1 MVKNG
6 NGKDTERRSVLTRS
20 MGHGEAEHLLESYA
34 GLEDGTDRLNAGSV
48 VNLASDTNQPLFE
61 QIIKGGGFMS
71 DALKEMLNPEFARL
85 KVLLADSK
93 AELADKNAKL
103 ADSEAKLAD
112 SEAKLADSRA
122 EIADSRAEIAALKRQ
137 LAELQKAD

>member
-1 MVKNG
+1 MLFPVQFIVTG
-6 NGKDTERRSVLTRS
+6 EPDPAAHIWLRSLTRS
-20 MGHGEAEHLLESYA
+20 MGHGEAERLLQSYVR
-34 GLEDGTDRLNAGSV
+34 LEDRADRLNAGSV
-48 VNLASDTNQPLFE
+48 VNLASDTNQTLFE

-93 AELADKNAKL
+93 AELADR
-103 ADSEAKLAD
+103 EAEL
-112 SEAKLADSRA
+112 
-122 EIADSRAEIAALKRQ
+122 ADSRAEIAALKRQ